1 MKSAILGNTKGL
13 DQLPKP
19 YCDLPSRTTNKEYMS
34 VYNQGQRV
42 ATLYAG
48 IVKALICYFQ
58 GEEAPI
64 CLVKIS
70 DTSYAAECELSTV
83 WKEEIGGNS
92 EPGTNNTLLINVQ
105 TNGSVR
111 GAILSGDGTY
121 TALPNLLET
130 ESFDT
135 TPFLLALLP
144 VLRKKFNEVEVIME
158 RLEADHNHCMPFRE
172 SELYR
177 LSDSMYR
184 IFTEQRLETDM
195 QNGCVEVL
203 NEQSVTLGG
212 MCYNEV
218 LCGTPKYL
226 QASQEEN
233 VRKNQLT
240 VADAKKEFQQ
250 FSAQFYWEA
259 DEADLIPVF
268 PEDFAVPEE
277 TLKMARRYV
286 GSRAAK
292 RPMVNFMWRGVTAYG
307 KSTGVEILAC
317 ILHMPL
323 LRVTCHSNM
332 ETQDFLSDFVPNT
345 DTTGAEKGSGEVPR
359 FKHVESNYVKALEHG
374 YIVEVQE
381 ISRIKDSGVLVGLNE
396 YDRAGAIIPL
406 VDGSHARR
414 HANALVIYTDNVG
427 YNSCRPIDPS
437 VIRRMAFIIDSY
449 DLPKEKAL
457 ARLELNTDV
466 HNQQILEK
474 CYNVWEKIREFCY
487 DKGITDGSISQSE
500 LEMWVMAV
508 KMDDYSNYRQ
518 NCIECVISKATND
531 MEEQEEILSS
541 VVDLYL

>member
-1 MKSAILGNTKGL
+1 
-13 DQLPKP
+13 
-19 YCDLPSRTTNKEYMS
+19 
-34 VYNQGQRV
+34 
-42 ATLYAG
+42 
-48 IVKALICYFQ
+48 
-58 GEEAPI
+58 
-64 CLVKIS
+64 
-70 DTSYAAECELSTV
+70 
-83 WKEEIGGNS
+83 
-92 EPGTNNTLLINVQ
+92 
-105 TNGSVR
+105 
-111 GAILSGDGTY
+111 
-121 TALPNLLET
+121 
-130 ESFDT
+130 
-135 TPFLLALLP
+135 
-144 VLRKKFNEVEVIME
+144 
-158 RLEADHNHCMPFRE
+158 
-172 SELYR
+172 
-177 LSDSMYR
+177 
-184 IFTEQRLETDM
+184 
-195 QNGCVEVL
+195 
-203 NEQSVTLGG
+203 
-212 MCYNEV
+212 
-218 LCGTPKYL
+218 
-226 QASQEEN
+226 
-233 VRKNQLT
+233 
-240 VADAKKEFQQ
+240 
-250 FSAQFYWEA
+250 
-259 DEADLIPVF
+259 
-268 PEDFAVPEE
+268 
-277 TLKMARRYV
+277 MARRYV

-487 DKGITDGSISQSE
+487 DKGITNGSISQSE

-508 KMDDYSNYRQ
+508 KIDDYSNYRQ